1 MTNSAPRLPWPL
13 AVEIRRLAA
22 SDASPAQIRR
32 DVGPFADERGF
43 QRPSYEA
50 VRRLVQR
57 ERDARALPG
66 VAGPILDGW
75 LRARSLQNAA
85 DEAFRRAEERA
96 AARRALDEERAWRP
110 GGSDSPARSSPL
122 K

>member
-13 AVEIRRLAA
+13 VVEICRLAA
-22 SDASPAQIRR
+22 SDTSAAQIRR
-32 DVGPFADERGF
+32 DVGPFAEARGF

-57 ERDARALPG
+57 ERDLHELPG
-66 VAGPILDGW
+66 VTGPILEGW

-85 DEAFRRAEERA
+85 DEAFRRAEARA
-96 AARRALDEERAWRP
+96 AVRRSLEEERAWRP
-110 GGSDSPARSSPL
+110 SGADDPDG
-122 K
+122 